1 MAIKCKLIDF
11 SVNTRDA
18 FVIQMFG
25 INTIRETFSI
35 TINNFTPFIY
45 IKVGSKWT
53 SQTCDDFIEH
63 LKKQPTL
70 WDQSNNI
77 FSYELIKRKSL
88 YGFDGG
94 KYYNFI
100 YISCKNM
107 NFIYKIKALYYDKD
121 TQQLNDGYMFG
132 STNTTIYETMIP
144 PLLRFFH
151 IQNISPSGWI
161 TIDNYRIVK
170 KKSTTCKYELTC
182 SYKDII
188 SIDDD
193 TPVPYKICSFD
204 IEANSSHGDF
214 PEAIK
219 NYKKVAYDIV
229 NYISKHEIDKN
240 DIPELFKEL
249 LLNVFDFKNTIDID
263 NCFTK
268 HKYSEVDFINDY
280 TNVIKSKLNNNAVV
294 KSKLTKYFKNKDE
307 DECDIPISKVDCSDI
322 ITLLSS
328 NTSLP
333 IQTLYLIDL
342 LDINF
347 PELKGDEVTFI
358 GSSFINYGEESP
370 YLQHCICIANTAN
383 VKEGQV
389 INCYDSEKDIL
400 CAWTKLIQKED
411 PDIIIGYNIFGF
423 DYKFMYERAKENDC
437 VTEFMNLGRT
447 HLIPTELQTQSI
459 VLASGPYDL
468 LWIPME
474 GRLQIDLYTY
484 MRKDYALPSYK
495 LDYVASTILNDSVKK
510 YLNVDNTC
518 MIYTKNV
525 KGIELNNFVHFEVI
539 NHSTEIYNDGEKF
552 KVIGLHDEG
561 FIIQGNI
568 HCDEKINWGLAK
580 DDISPKEIFEMSLQ
594 GPNEKGIIAKYCIQD
609 CTLVHQLFQKI
620 DVMTTFIEMS
630 KLCSVPISFLVT
642 RGQGIK
648 LTSYMAKKCREKDV
662 LMPLISKGD
671 EFEAYEGAI
680 VLEPKCNLY
689 LDMPVACVDY
699 SSLYPSV
706 SISEN
711 FSMDSKVGTIEYNVD
726 GTIKKKNGVEK
737 ITGYRNEDGSFK
749 YGNLEGYTYVK
760 KQFETFHTE
769 GNNKIIDGYKITT
782 WAQYPNNQKAILPS
796 ILQELLAARK
806 STRKQMGKET
816 DPFKKNILDKRQ
828 LSIKVTANSLYG
840 QAGSK
845 TSSFYDIDVAA
856 AITATGR
863 IMIQYAKE
871 VIENVYNN
879 LDVETPYGVMR
890 TNAEY
895 IYGDT
900 DSVFFT
906 FNLTQNG
913 EKVVSY
919 KALDVTITL
928 AKEAGKIATMFLKEP
943 HDLEYEKTY
952 MPFCLLSKKR
962 YVGMLYED
970 DPNVGKRKSM
980 GIVLNRRDNA
990 PIVKDI
996 YGGIIDILMK
1006 DKDIEKAIQFLKT
1019 MLEKLTNQQVPIEK
1033 LIITKSLRSFYKKP
1047 NQIAH
1052 NVLAERI
1059 GTRDPGNK
1067 PVPGDRVPFVYIQT
1081 NGKKLQGEKIESP
1094 KYILEKKLKIDYGY
1108 YITNQI
1114 MNPVLQIFSLVLYD
1128 MKEFK
1133 RRKPS
1138 FIQELKTH
1146 KSSLSEEK
1154 YYKKEQALK
1163 DKESEKILFEH
1174 YLRIEENKK
1183 TNTKSI
1189 TSFFK

>member
-1 MAIKCKLIDF
+1 MAIKCKLVDF
-11 SVNTRDA
+11 TVNDRDA
-18 FVIQMFG
+18 FIIQMFG
-25 INTIRETFSI
+25 INETRETFSI

-45 IKVGSKWT
+45 IKVGIKWT
-53 SQTCDDFIEH
+53 KQTCDDFIEH
-63 LKKQPTL
+63 FKTHPTL
-70 WDQSNNI
+70 AYSAKNI
-77 FSYELIKRKSL
+77 VSYELIKKKSL

-100 YISCKNM
+100 FISCKNM
-107 NFIYKIKALYYDKD
+107 SFIHKLKALYYDKD
-121 TQQLNDGYMFG
+121 TQQLNDGYMFA

-161 TIDNYRIVK
+161 QIEKYKTI
-170 KKSTTCKYELTC
+170 KSKITTCKYEIIC
-182 SYKDII
+182 SFKDII

-193 TPVPYKICSFD
+193 APVPYKICSFD

-229 NYISKHEIDKN
+229 HYISKNEN
-240 DIPELFKEL
+240 EDITELLKEL
-249 LLNVFDFKNTIDID
+249 LFNVFNFKNTLEID

-268 HKYSEVDFINDY
+268 HKYSEVDFMNDY
-280 TNVIKSKLNNNAVV
+280 SNMIKSKLNNNAVV
-294 KSKLTKYFKNKDE
+294 KSKLNAYFKNKDE
-307 DECDIPISKVDCSDI
+307 EECDIPITKVECSDI

-333 IQTLYLIDL
+333 IKTLYLLDL
-342 LDINF
+342 LDIHF

-358 GSSFINYGEESP
+358 GSSFVNYGQDEP
-370 YLQHCICIANTAN
+370 YLQHCICIANTAT
-383 VKEGQV
+383 VKEGQT
-389 INCYDSEKDIL
+389 IECYNNEKDIL
-400 CAWTKLIQKED
+400 CAWTQLIQKED

-423 DYKFMYERAKENDC
+423 DYKFMYERSKENDC
-437 VTEFMNLGRT
+437 VEEFMKLGRT
-447 HLIPTELQTQSI
+447 QLVPSELQTQSI

-510 YLNVDNTC
+510 YVNVNDTC
-518 MIYTKNV
+518 MVYTKNV
-525 KGIELNNFVHFEVI
+525 KGIEINNFVHFEVL

-552 KVIGLHDEG
+552 KVIGTHAEG

-568 HCDEKINWGLAK
+568 NCDEKINWGLAK

-662 LMPLISKGD
+662 LMPLVSKGD
-671 EFEAYEGAI
+671 EYEAYEGAI

-711 FSMDSKVGTIEYNVD
+711 FSMDSKVGTIEYNID

-737 ITGYRNEDGSFK
+737 IRGYRNTDGSFK
-749 YGNLEGYTYVK
+749 YGNLPGYTYVERK
-760 KQFETFHTE
+760 FETYRTE
-769 GNNKIIDGYKITT
+769 GNNKIVDGYKITT
-782 WAQYPNNQKAILPS
+782 WAQYPDNQKAILPS

-863 IMIQYAKE
+863 IMIQYAKD
-871 VIENVYNN
+871 VIEQVYNN
-879 LDVETPYGVMR
+879 LDVDTPYGVMR

-913 EKVVSY
+913 EKVVSF

-1006 DKDIEKAIQFLKT
+1006 DKDIEKAIQFLKM
-1019 MLEKLTNQQVPIEK
+1019 MLEKLVEQQIPIDK

-1067 PVPGDRVPFVYIQT
+1067 PVPGDRIPYVYIQT

-1094 KYILEKKLKIDYGY
+1094 KYIIEKKLKIDYGY

-1114 MNPVLQIFSLVLYD
+1114 MNPVLQMFSLVLYD

-1138 FIQELKTH
+1138 FIQELKTY
-1146 KSSLSEEK
+1146 KSTLSEDK

-1163 DKESEKILFEH
+1163 EKESEKILFEH
-1174 YLRIEENKK
+1174 YLRIEQNKK